1 MKYYCLH
8 HSPATDRKQFLL
20 PVFKEQNIEVEWIE
34 DFLPDSYEVVSH
46 PKIYYQHATNCSY
59 LNNAEISLVLK
70 HTLAIKK
77 ICEIDDYGIIFED
90 DLDAINFRLNDII
103 PVLINKMENIGGDI
117 LWIGSIPNKNLK
129 TNKITVESNKLTKD
143 RCSHCYMIHSNLAKK
158 VIDFYS
164 DIKAPSDW
172 QWNLTIDHFNLKSC
186 WSYPHIYQ
194 RSENKIIKSL
204 IR

>member
-8 HSPATDRKQFLL
+8 HSPAIDRKAFLL
-20 PVFKEQNIEVEWIE
+20 PIFQDQQIKVEWIE
-34 DFLPDSYEVVSH
+34 NFLPDCYDVINH
-46 PKIYYQHATNCSY
+46 PKIYYQHAANGSY

-70 HTLAIKK
+70 HITAIKK
-77 ICEIDDYGIIFED
+77 ISQINDYGIIFED
-90 DLDAINFRLNDII
+90 DIDTINFKLNDTI
-103 PVLINKMENIGGDI
+103 PIFINEIEKINGDI
-117 LWIGSIPNKNLK
+117 LWIGSIPSKNLK
-129 TNKITVESNKLTKD
+129 TNQITIESTKKTKD
-143 RCSHCYMIHSNLAKK
+143 RCSHGYMIHSNLAKK

-194 RSENKIIKSL
+194 RSDNKKIPSL